1 MKMIIFLIIYR
12 YTVQAGIGGHWY
24 RSGACQGFW
33 ANSFLLPQGS
43 GNDRFTVIYDF
54 NSSYIVSGIFSAPP
68 PTCKITYVDILVDY
82 ADIQNN
88 YVDIIMLTCI
98 IISYMSA

>member
-43 GNDRFTVIYDF
+43 GNDRFTESFIILKIPF
-54 NSSYIVSGIFSAPP
+54 IIVAYFLP
-68 PTCKITYVDILVDY
+68 PTCKITYVDIIVDY

-98 IISYMSA
+98 